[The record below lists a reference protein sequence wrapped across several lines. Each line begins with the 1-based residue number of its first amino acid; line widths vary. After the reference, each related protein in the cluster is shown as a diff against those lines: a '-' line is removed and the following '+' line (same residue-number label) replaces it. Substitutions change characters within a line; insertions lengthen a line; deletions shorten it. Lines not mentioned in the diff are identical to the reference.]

1 MSYQVLARKYRPKNF
16 ETLVGQ
22 EHVVRALTHA
32 LHSGRL
38 HHAYLFTGTRG
49 VGKTTLSRILAK
61 SLNCIGPDG
70 TGGITAQPCGVCE
83 ACTAIDAG
91 RFVDY
96 IEMDAASNRGV
107 DEMAQLL
114 EQAVYAPSNARF
126 KVYMIDEVHMLT
138 NHAFNA
144 MLKTLEEPPEHVK
157 FILATTDPQKIPVT
171 VLSRCLQFNLKQM
184 PPGHIISHLDNI
196 LGQEGIA
203 FEQPALRLLAQG
215 AHGSM
220 RDALSLTDQAIA
232 YAAGEVTLDAVQ
244 GMLGALDQSY
254 LVRLLD
260 ALAQQDGADLLAV
273 ADEMASRSLSYNG
286 ALQDLGTLLHRIALA
301 QTVPAAL
308 PQDLPEYADI
318 VRLAAAFDAEEVQLF
333 YQIAVHGRNELGL
346 APDEYAGFTMTLLR
360 MLAFRPGIGGADGVP
375 AAAPA
380 AAPGNRPAAV
390 AAARAAAG
398 ASAPAA
404 RAATN
409 SVASHAAV
417 TPPAVVAAA
426 AASMARSEAPP
437 PRAAAPAP
445 APVAAPAPAAPP
457 PAAPVP
463 AAAAAPAAAG
473 APISS
478 ARAAINAALEAARAA
493 SKGRPGSAPSAPS
506 SAPKPAAAPAP
517 AAEPVAAAA
526 PAAPVQAAPPAAPAA
541 AKAPAPWDDA
551 PPVAVMD
558 APAAAPA
565 QPVRQAPPQQ
575 APADDDLP
583 PWVTEFSDD
592 SASVAVSAPAS
603 GPAEQP
609 AVIMP
614 QRAAK
619 QAAPSGPYVITPV
632 PGLDWDGNWPAVAA
646 VLPLRGVAQQL
657 AVQAELIECLHDG
670 HSTTFRL
677 RVPIDTWRSP
687 ANVEKLAAVLSE
699 RFGRKVN
706 VDTELGAVWYT
717 ASAEAQAHREACQL
731 QAEETI
737 ASDPFVLDMKRA
749 FDAFVVPGTI
759 TPAPAGS
766 AAPTLH

>member
-32 LHSGRL
+32 LQTGRL

-70 TGGITAQPCGVCE
+70 NGGITATPCGVCE

-138 NHAFNA
+138 NHAFNS

-196 LGQEGIA
+196 LGQEGIT

-232 YAAGEVTLDAVQ
+232 YAAGQVTLDAVQ

-254 LVRLLD
+254 LIRLLD
-260 ALAQQDGADLLAV
+260 ALVNQDGADLMVV

-301 QTVPAAL
+301 QSVPTAV
-308 PQDLPEYADI
+308 PEDLPELADI
-318 VRLAAAFDAEEVQLF
+318 HRLAAAFDAQEVQLY
-333 YQIAVHGRNELGL
+333 YQIAVHGRNEIGL

-360 MLAFRPGIGGADGVP
+360 MLAFRPGNGGAEGV
-375 AAAPA
+375 APA
-380 AAPGNRPAAV
+380 GPASVRPAAPSPRP
-390 AAARAAAG
+390 APAPPARAA
-398 ASAPAA
+398 SAA
-404 RAATN
+404 
-409 SVASHAAV
+409 VASHAAV
-417 TPPAVVAAA
+417 
-426 AASMARSEAPP
+426 APP
-437 PRAAAPAP
+437 
-445 APVAAPAPAAPP
+445 PP
-457 PAAPVP
+457 PAAPVQQ
-463 AAAAAPAAAG
+463 AAPPVQQQS
-473 APISS
+473 APPANA

-493 SKGRPGSAPSAPS
+493 SGGRQAAPRRPTAMSNQAD
-506 SAPKPAAAPAP
+506 AAA
-517 AAEPVAAAA
+517 AAAA
-526 PAAPVQAAPPAAPAA
+526 PDAPAPEEPPPAAQAA
-541 AKAPAPWDDA
+541 APKAPPPWDQ
-551 PPVAVMD
+551 PQ
-558 APAAAPA
+558 AAAPA
-565 QPVRQAPPQQ
+565 QAVQA
-575 APADDDLP
+575 APAADQQYQDNDADDGP
-583 PWVTEFSDD
+583 PSWVTEFSDD
-592 SASVAVSAPAS
+592 TAVAQEAAVAAPVVARAPAT
-603 GPAEQP
+603 PKHA
-609 AVIMP
+609 
-614 QRAAK
+614 
-619 QAAPSGPYVITPV
+619 YVITPV
-632 PGLDWDGNWPAVAA
+632 PEINWDGNWPALAA
-646 VLPLRGVAQQL
+646 QLPLRGVAQQL
-657 AVQAELIECLHDG
+657 AFQTELVDCVPDG
-670 HSTTFRL
+670 AVATFRL
-677 RVPIDTWRSP
+677 RVPIDTLRASG
-687 ANVEKLAAVLSE
+687 NTEKLMAALQE
-699 RFGRKVN
+699 RFG
-706 VDTELGAVWYT
+706 DTKIHVEIEIGHVWYT
-717 ASAEAQAHREACQL
+717 ASAEAIAFREACQRT
-731 QAEETI
+731 AEDTVI
-737 ASDPFVLDMKRA
+737 NDPFVKDVMRDLNA
-749 FDAFVVPGTI
+749 FIVPGSVK
-759 TPAPAGS
+759 PAQ
-766 AAPTLH
+766 AAA